1 MVHQPH
7 SHGKGKGKQNKN
19 NSKAKQNTTFKK
31 KKKKKKKKKE
41 EDVCCFMCGSLVNG
55 QRSAQTAKEE
65 NLNLSRRL
73 QIW

>member
-7 SHGKGKGKQNKN
+7 SHGKGKGKKNKN

-31 KKKKKKKKKE
+31 KKKKKK
-41 EDVCCFMCGSLVNG
+41 EDVGCFMCGSLVNG

>member
-31 KKKKKKKKKE
+31 KKKK
-41 EDVCCFMCGSLVNG
+41 EDVGCFMCGSLVNG
-55 QRSAQTAKEE
+55 QRSAQSAKEE